1 MEKIKGYEVILI
13 ENKDKLKLFINELNN
28 FKGKYVSIDFEYT
41 KNKIHLWQVCFYNND
56 KTENNIYV
64 LQARII
70 DNLNMDIIIDKLLTS
85 KIIKIFHGAESLDFP
100 YLFTVLKKPE
110 LIYKFLKN
118 TFDTRFLCEY
128 YKKTEKT
135 QNNLCNVYDAMKD
148 FGALKEEKYNE
159 LKKVNKQM
167 GPIWLVNWDKVSS
180 NKNLLIYTVYDVVY
194 LKKLLLKVYK
204 KYKELDLVNDFY
216 DLQKINIYIM
226 LKRNR
231 INYNYKLKLKND
243 KEKYKLVEYYRGL
256 L

>member
-56 KTENNIYV
+56 NAQNNIYV
-64 LQARII
+64 LQARTI
-70 DNLNMDIIIDKLLTS
+70 DDLNMDIIIDKLLTS

-100 YLFTVLKKPE
+100 YLFSVLKKPE

-135 QNNLCNVYDAMKD
+135 ENNLCNVYDAMKD
-148 FGALKEEKYNE
+148 FGALKEKKYNE

-204 KYKELDLVNDFY
+204 KYK
-216 DLQKINIYIM
+216 
-226 LKRNR
+226 
-231 INYNYKLKLKND
+231 
-243 KEKYKLVEYYRGL
+243 LVEYYRGL